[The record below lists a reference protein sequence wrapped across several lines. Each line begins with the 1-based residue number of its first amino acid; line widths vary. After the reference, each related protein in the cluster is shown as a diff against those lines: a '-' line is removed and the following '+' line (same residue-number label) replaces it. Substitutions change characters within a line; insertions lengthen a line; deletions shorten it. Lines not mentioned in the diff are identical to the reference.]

1 MPLGIQRTDSTLTSS
16 YKDGD
21 INLQKTEKMRTTCED
36 DGDDDNGILHNSL
49 L

>member
-21 INLQKTEKMRTTCED
+21 INLQKKMRTTCED